1 MEQYNLEESIWNLE
15 NQRHLPHSEILEAF
29 SLHYQEC
36 FKSSGLESLDSFKNF
51 VFDTLKGNP
60 TSSCVT
66 FNLFVKPALKMM
78 SGQKPNN
85 TIIQARLDSDI
96 HLDARPE
103 YHRCTLGTIPSIF
116 FTNTWPRTSVLGLC
130 ERLWNLEQRLFEKRR
145 CTSGEI
151 NWISMLG
158 EYKFMFKST
167 WINYCTAENRKIR
180 SYN

>member
-1 MEQYNLEESIWNLE
+1 MKPGKPTTFATFRDSRSLFFA
-15 NQRHLPHSEILEAF
+15 LPGMFQISWAEIFWAGVTGF
-29 SLHYQEC
+29 
-36 FKSSGLESLDSFKNF
+36 NF
-51 VFDTLKGNP
+51 VFETLKGNP

-116 FTNTWPRTSVLGLC
+116 FTNTSPRTSVSGLC
-130 ERLWNLEQRLFEKRR
+130 KRLWNLEQRLFEKRR

-151 NWISMLG
+151 NWIAMLG
-158 EYKFMFKST
+158 EYQFMFKST